1 MMTTRAPV
9 GTSQN
14 TALSGEDLAA
24 LEADLG
30 RLNEVAPGL
39 GDRAVRYVASG
50 TDTSVLMEIKSLG
63 TVAMAPFYAYP
74 GQYFGAEYEQR
85 QALRRRALVDTQAWR
100 PAVLHRF
107 AILLDTMQNA
117 AGQYQYR
124 KVDPKAPGWLLL
136 LITEVRHVTHSYG
149 PVTEPS
155 IRRFHSAQRLDELLT
170 AAGEPKEALLHH
182 LYGPFNYDAT
192 NSTYMDGL
200 SGYLVENAH
209 LVAATVPH
217 LHADG
222 RERLMHDLG
231 RLKIGTGAFF
241 DVVFSSAVGTSK
253 AVRKASRAILQEAP
267 AGRLLGRAAETL
279 ASGSTDERRE
289 TVELLAMLVGAE
301 ARDTLAAHGEGE
313 KSKPVRDAIAAA
325 LTRIGAAPAAAAKTD
340 TKITTEVA
348 GGMPAIDGSVI
359 DIPPVPPFPADTPLP
374 AEALEPIRQQIAPFN
389 ALVAR
394 QNAEQKALYEARGW
408 NWFRPDPGID
418 ESTAPV
424 DRFLALING
433 SKTVNGLPIRSP
445 DPLSA
450 MMRNREWDQKP
461 FSDLLSRPDFTL
473 WHLLRLVRADLPHL
487 QAVLNVV
494 NGNSGILPFRILRA
508 RLEQGLDFRLVVHML
523 AELGLPTDGPMR
535 VSLSWHH
542 NAAYAD
548 LDCPT
553 LCFYFL
559 EHLDLIEEALGV
571 RPKSGEHELP
581 EKGALQLLAWL
592 PKIPAT
598 LLRPLLE
605 LALGPGKQARAPA
618 RRLLAAAAGIDD
630 AIVARLADAKKEI
643 RATTAEW
650 IGERGMRGAV
660 PALKAALKKKKS
672 EEGRAALLTALA
684 RLGEDISEHFSPKA
698 LAAEAEKGLAKTPA
712 KSLDWFP
719 FTALP
724 SLRWGD
730 GKTVDPTVVKWWIVL
745 ADKLKDPAG
754 NALFE
759 LYLDRLRTEDAERFG
774 LFLLQTFIERDT
786 ATCSEEDA
794 LAYAKQYADQRQ
806 QSWRSWQQGNPER
819 AAQHPFN
826 YEQVFTTAKAAKLGE
841 HVYSCSENK
850 GLLGLTMRAPGPD
863 AGALVR
869 RYLKDHGNKVNQ
881 SKALL
886 LALARNP
893 SPAAIQVVLAAA
905 NRLKQKTVQALA
917 RELIDGIA
925 ERRGWSADE
934 LADRTIPSAG
944 FDEAGEMELDC
955 GEGRLFR
962 AIYLGDGKIDLLN
975 PDGKAVKALPAPRTD
990 HDKEAVGESK
1000 KALANAR
1007 KEVKQ
1012 VEAMQRQRLYEAM
1025 CVERTWAPETWTTCL
1040 QRHPIAGRLCQR
1052 LVWLALDAEGRT
1064 LAGFRALEDGTLSGD
1079 TDDTVE
1085 IGDAAAI
1092 KLAHQA
1098 LLPAAD
1104 AEAWARHLKDYE
1116 VDPLFPQF
1124 GKALLNAAG
1133 DAREATA
1140 IEDRK
1145 GWMIDSFKLQSAA
1158 GKLGYERG
1166 EVGDGGGF
1174 YEYVK
1179 RFDGVGLRAVIEFSG
1194 SYVGANESF
1203 PCALIG
1209 LSFQRIAGQGRRIGK
1224 GLRLSEVPPVLLSE
1238 AWGDLH
1244 AVAAAGSGFDRD
1256 WEKKRYF

>member
-1 MMTTRAPV
+1 MTTMPAS
-9 GTSQN
+9 TTQN

-39 GDRAVRYVASG
+39 GDRAVRYVAGG
-50 TDTSVLMEIKSLG
+50 TDTSVLMEIKGLG
-63 TVAMAPFYAYP
+63 AVAMAPFHAHP

-85 QALRRRALVDTQAWR
+85 QALRRRALVDTQEWR

-107 AILLDTMQNA
+107 AILLETMQNA
-117 AGQYQYR
+117 AGQYRYR
-124 KVDPKAPGWLLL
+124 KVDPKAPSWLLL
-136 LITEVRHVTHSYG
+136 LITEARHVTHSYG

-155 IRRFHSAQRLDELLT
+155 VSRFHSAQRLNELLA

-192 NSTYMDGL
+192 NSTHVDGL
-200 SGYLVENAH
+200 SGYLVENAQ
-209 LVAATVPH
+209 LVTTTVPK

-231 RLKIGTGAFF
+231 RLKIGVEPFF
-241 DVVFSSAVGTSK
+241 DIVFASAIGSSK
-253 AVRKASRAILQEAP
+253 AVRKAARAILQETP
-267 AGRLLGRAAETL
+267 ADRLLGKAAEAL

-301 ARDTLAAHGEGE
+301 ARDTLAAHGERE

-325 LTRIGAAPAAAAKTD
+325 LTRIRSAPAAAAKTD
-340 TKITTEVA
+340 TKITAEAA
-348 GGMPAIDGSVI
+348 GGMLAIDGSVI

-374 AEALEPIRQQIAPFN
+374 AEALEPIREQIAPFN

-394 QNAEQKALYEARGW
+394 QNAEHRALHEARGW
-408 NWFRPDPGID
+408 SWSFSPAPGID

-424 DRFLALING
+424 GRFLALVNG
-433 SKTVNGLPIRSP
+433 WKSVNGLPVRSP
-445 DPLSA
+445 NPLSA

-461 FSDLLSRPDFTL
+461 FHDLLSRSDVTL
-473 WHLLRLVRADLPHL
+473 WHLLRLVRAEYNDAHTLYFSM
-487 QAVLNVV
+487 LNGTSDIV
-494 NGNSGILPFRILRA
+494 PARILRA
-508 RLEQGLDFRLVVHML
+508 RLEQGLDFRLLMHTL
-523 AELGLPTDGPMR
+523 AKLDLPADGVMR
-535 VSLSWHH
+535 WGFHPYYNS
-542 NAAYAD
+542 AYAD

-553 LCFYFL
+553 LPLYFL
-559 EHLDLIEEALGV
+559 EHLDLIEEALGL
-571 RPKSGEHELP
+571 RPKSGESELP
-581 EKGALQLLAWL
+581 ERGALQLLALL

-618 RRLLAAAAGIDD
+618 RKLLATAAGIDD
-630 AIVARLADAKKEI
+630 AIVARLADAGKEI

-650 IGERGMRGAV
+650 IGERGMREAV
-660 PALKAALKKKKS
+660 PALKAALKKEKS

-684 RLGEDISEHFSPKA
+684 RLGDDISEHFSEKA
-698 LAAEAEKGLAKTPA
+698 LKAEAEKGLAKAPA

-719 FTALP
+719 FAALP
-724 SLRWGD
+724 GLKWQD
-730 GKTVDPTVVKWWIVL
+730 GKTVDPLIVKWWIVL

-759 LYLDRLRTEDAERFG
+759 LYLDRLDVEDAERFG
-774 LFLLQTFIERDT
+774 LFLLQAFIERDT
-786 ATCSEEDA
+786 TTCSEEDA
-794 LAYAKQYADQRQ
+794 LAYAKQYADQSR
-806 QSWRSWQQGNPER
+806 QSWQSWHQRNPEY
-819 AAQHPFN
+819 AEQHPFN
-826 YEQVFTTAKAAKLGE
+826 YEQSFAAAKAAKLRE
-841 HVYSCSENK
+841 HLHSCSENK

-917 RELIDGIA
+917 KELIDGIA

-944 FDEAGEMELDC
+944 FDEAGEMDLDC

-962 AIYLGDGKIDLLN
+962 AVYRGDGRIDLFN
-975 PDGKAVKALPAPRTD
+975 PDGRAVKALPAPRSEA
-990 HDKEAVGESK
+990 DKEVVAESK
-1000 KALANAR
+1000 KALGNAR

-1012 VEAMQRQRLYEAM
+1012 VEALQHLRLYEAM
-1025 CVERTWAPETWTTCL
+1025 CVERTWAPETWVTYL

-1052 LVWLALDAEGRT
+1052 LVWLALDGEGRT
-1064 LAGFRALEDGTLSGD
+1064 LASFRALEDGTLSSNA
-1079 TDDTVE
+1079 DDAVDLGT
-1085 IGDAAAI
+1085 AAAI

-1098 LLPAAD
+1098 LLPPAD
-1104 AEAWARHLKDYE
+1104 AEAWAGHLQDYE
-1116 VDPLFPQF
+1116 AEPLFPQF
-1124 GKALLNAAG
+1124 GKTLLGAEG
-1133 DAREATA
+1133 DASEATA

-1145 GWMIDSFKLQSAA
+1145 GWMIDSFKLQGAA
-1158 GKLGYERG
+1158 AKLGYERG

-1209 LSFQRIAGQGRRIGK
+1209 LGFQRIAAQGRRVSK
-1224 GLRLSEVPPVLLSE
+1224 PLRLSEVPPVLLSE

-1244 AVAAAGSGFDRD
+1244 AVAAVGSGFDLD